1 MVALAD
7 LALGHSL
14 PAQVGLVHLDDAAQ
28 QATFVFHHSANA
40 LAEKPCGLLADAK
53 MLGQL
58 DRRDAFAAGGYQIKR
73 REPRPHRQVRAFDCR
88 PHRRREH
95 VAASAAL
102 PVMRTPFEFGC
113 CPDTAA
119 FKADWAFGPA
129 NGLKVTPASVV
140 IREPG
145 KEREQ
150 RHAGTL
156 SALHTKVNRS
166 EFAYGEMGLKL
177 VLAIYFAA
185 CNFKLQPSWS
195 YSSFSTYGGPL
206 NHFSLCACS

>member
-73 REPRPHRQVRAFDCR
+73 REPRPHRQVRAFVQAHYRHCIR
-88 PHRRREH
+88 K
-95 VAASAAL
+95 SI
-102 PVMRTPFEFGC
+102 
-113 CPDTAA
+113 
-119 FKADWAFGPA
+119 GP
-129 NGLKVTPASVV
+129 NLLM
-140 IREPG
+140 G
-145 KEREQ
+145 K
-150 RHAGTL
+150 
-156 SALHTKVNRS
+156 
-166 EFAYGEMGLKL
+166 
-177 VLAIYFAA
+177 
-185 CNFKLQPSWS
+185 WD
-195 YSSFSTYGGPL
+195 
-206 NHFSLCACS
+206 